1 MEASKFAQESGI
13 TFLETS
19 ALTGDNVE
27 EVFLMCARDILTR
40 IENGLF
46 QWLQMSLLCCL
57 FTVEQSSAGSLDPS
71 KVGSG
76 VQVGETS
83 SSSVVVDDTD
93 DGASGSAAKCSC

>member
-1 MEASKFAQESGI
+1 MFAPFFPQFLSMLCFVDFSRVLVRICTFHFNPLQRQVTFLEASKFAQESGI

-46 QWLQMSLLCCL
+46 PWS
-57 FTVEQSSAGSLDPS
+57 F
-71 KVGSG
+71 K
-76 VQVGETS
+76 
-83 SSSVVVDDTD
+83 
-93 DGASGSAAKCSC
+93 